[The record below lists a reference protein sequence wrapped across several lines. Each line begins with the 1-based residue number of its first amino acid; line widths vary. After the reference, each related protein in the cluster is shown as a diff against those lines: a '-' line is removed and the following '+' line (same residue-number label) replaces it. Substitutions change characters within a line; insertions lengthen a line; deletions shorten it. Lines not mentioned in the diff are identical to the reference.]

1 MIDVAIAVSTPGTT
15 QHRSRRRTKRRTTRT
30 LADGREFSLT
40 TDPAQITHRTPLGT
54 TVRELTGDP
63 RPSMQS
69 AFVGW
74 ERYSLDLLSVR
85 TTRRTRTATL
95 DDPSDPLSLAS
106 LEETTTVN
114 DATWRSTWDAAT
126 RTMTWTSPVGRQARR
141 TYDALGQVVSEQ
153 LVTFQR

>member
-1 MIDVAIAVSTPGTT
+1 
-15 QHRSRRRTKRRTTRT
+15 
-30 LADGREFSLT
+30 
-40 TDPAQITHRTPLGT
+40 
-54 TVRELTGDP
+54 
-63 RPSMQS
+63 MQS